1 MKKRY
6 EEVQG
11 RHFSWKEMP
20 MARLVLALAPGI
32 PVGIFSPISPE
43 QVALTG
49 MGIFGSG
56 CLWLSRKKIPFRYR
70 YIYGCCCLLFWFC
83 AGVWIGHRSVSLNTP
98 SYFLQQAIRDP
109 VWLAKVEKVSTAGYP
124 SAVMEIHGYWENGDW
139 ENYRGVKGKLLA
151 YSEAD
156 QTIREGQLLLLR
168 GTIREIPGPKNPM
181 AFDNKRYR
189 FFQNIHHQIRLRA
202 GEYLVIGQEE
212 TAWYEQWRKQQIEW
226 WKGHLPDPAVF
237 SVASAMVL
245 GYKAE
250 LPEDVRE
257 TYAQTGAS
265 HVLAVSGLHVG
276 LIYLILSSIVGR
288 LKWRPARIVISLAGI
303 WGFAL
308 VTGATPSVVRAA
320 TMFSFVLVGQ
330 QLRRP
335 ISVFNSLAASAF
347 LLLLIQPLWLFHIGF
362 QLSYSAVLGIVVFQ
376 PRWYQLWI
384 PPNGWLDK
392 IWTLITVSLA
402 AQMAT
407 LPLTLFYFHQFPVYF
422 WLSGLIVVPAAPF
435 IIGLGLALIVLQAI
449 YPQWCWLPAEGLNG
463 LIRLIN
469 FLLELI
475 QNWPGSLITGIY
487 LPVVGLLLLMLSL
500 IMLGWIWERS
510 MKKYLF
516 IFLLL
521 LNGAAVTRCIA
532 EVKYFIRP
540 KWIVYSI
547 YGHTLV
553 DYLHRGR
560 LWTWKSG
567 SLPEEREERVAGPYR
582 KRHRI
587 YLKKATVIPER
598 FAGKIV
604 HPDLAEMPHFLLISG
619 NPSITGELAEVQDAA
634 LWVIADGSN
643 KKWALDKWEQLC
655 REKGW
660 TFVDTGETGA
670 WEQTFSSG
678 PEIFSL
684 QRSPVP
690 ETHPGIR

>member
-1 MKKRY
+1 MKKRF
-6 EEVQG
+6 EEVRG
-11 RHFSWKEMP
+11 RYFTWKEMP
-20 MARLVLALAPGI
+20 MARLVFALAPGI
-32 PVGIFSPISPE
+32 PVGIFAPVSPG
-43 QVALTG
+43 QAALAG
-49 MGIFGSG
+49 MGIWAAG
-56 CLWLSRKKIPFRYR
+56 CLLLSRKKIPFQYR

-83 AGVWIGHRSVSLNTP
+83 AGVWIGHRSVSLNDP
-98 SYFLQQAIRDP
+98 YYFLNQAARDP
-109 VWLAKVEKVSTAGYP
+109 VWLARVEQVSTTGYP
-124 SAVMEIHGYWENGDW
+124 SAVMEMRGYWENGEW
-139 ENYRGVKGKLLA
+139 SHYRSVKGRLLA
-151 YSEAD
+151 YPEAD
-156 QTIREGQLLLLR
+156 QIIREGQLLLLS
-168 GTIREIPGPKNPM
+168 GSIREIPGPKNPE

-189 FFQNIHHQIRLRA
+189 FFQNIHHQTRLRE
-202 GEYLVIGQEE
+202 GEYRVVGQEGI
-212 TAWYEQWRKQQIEW
+212 AWYQRWRKQQIER
-226 WKGHLPDPAVF
+226 WKAHLTDPAVF

-250 LPEDVRE
+250 LPEEVRE

-288 LKWRPARIVISLAGI
+288 FKWRPARIAISLAGI

-320 TMFSFVLVGQ
+320 TMFSFVLAGQ

-362 QLSYSAVLGIVVFQ
+362 QLSYLAVLGIVFFQ

-384 PPNGWLDK
+384 PPNGLLDK

-435 IIGLGLALIVLQAI
+435 IIGLGLALIAMQAI

-469 FLLELI
+469 YLLEVI
-475 QNWPGSLITGIY
+475 QGWPGSLITGIY
-487 LPVVGLLLLMLSL
+487 LPAGGLLLLLLAL
-500 IMLGWIWERS
+500 IMLGWIWERHQ
-510 MKKYLF
+510 KRYLY
-516 IFLLL
+516 ILLLL
-521 LNGAAVTRCIA
+521 LNGVAASRCLA
-532 EVKYFIRP
+532 EVHYFIRP

-567 SLPEEREERVAGPYR
+567 SLPEDREERIAGTYR
-582 KRHRI
+582 QRHRI
-587 YLKKATVIPER
+587 YRKKEAVIPER
-598 FAGKIV
+598 FAGEIV
-604 HPDLAEMPHFLLISG
+604 HPGLNASSPFILISG
-619 NPSITGELAEVQDAA
+619 NPAIIAGLAEMRGNA
-634 LWVIADGSN
+634 LWVIAGGSN
-643 KKWALDKWEQLC
+643 KRWALAKWEQLC
-655 REKGW
+655 QEKGW

-670 WEQTFSSG
+670 WEQVLKKPPLFS
-678 PEIFSL
+678 
-684 QRSPVP
+684 R
-690 ETHPGIR
+690 R